1 VYDVRLER
9 EGFETLH
16 TSAEAEPEL
25 HDQPGFDALSAL
37 WPRRPETEI
46 RWHFVMEPAVTDADE
61 LIERAMEV
69 RTLAPEGETPAEGA
83 ASSDGG

>member
-1 VYDVRLER
+1 
-9 EGFETLH
+9 
-16 TSAEAEPEL
+16 
-25 HDQPGFDALSAL
+25 
-37 WPRRPETEI
+37 
-46 RWHFVMEPAVTDADE
+46 MEPAVTDADE